1 MAILLAGAVLLL
13 QISDADPASPPV
25 SFGQT
30 VMVGDMEVTVQSAVS
45 QGSTLEIAVVLAGV
59 DDPDPSSDFGLVAGG
74 RSYAVSTT
82 DCDPSEVAGRACT
95 LVFDLSTLTVESA
108 PVLVAERGESRTRWV
123 LPRA

>member
-25 SFGQT
+25 SFGET
-30 VMVGDMEVTVQSAVS
+30 VMVADMEVTVVSAAS
-45 QGSTLEIAVVLAGV
+45 QGSTLDIAVVLAGV

-82 DCDPSEVAGRACT
+82 DCDPLVVAGRACT
-95 LVFDLSTLTVESA
+95 LMFELSAAASDST

-123 LPRA
+123 LAGA